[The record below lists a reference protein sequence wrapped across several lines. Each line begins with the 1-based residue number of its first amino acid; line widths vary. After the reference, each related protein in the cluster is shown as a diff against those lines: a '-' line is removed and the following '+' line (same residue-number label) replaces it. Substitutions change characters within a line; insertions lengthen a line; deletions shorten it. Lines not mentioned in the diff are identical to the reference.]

1 MSSSHLFFWRVL
13 RWHMFKVSDLDLV
26 LESKEIL
33 LIKEE
38 KELVMSI
45 RDIRITLVIIT
56 RREGPCPEVDD
67 KRS

>member
-1 MSSSHLFFWRVL
+1 MSSSHLFFWVL
-13 RWHMFKVSDLDLV
+13 RYICSKSLTLIW
-26 LESKEIL
+26 SKEIL